1 MVTKRAFL
9 LRIAG
14 NRLVVVL
21 IAGILG
27 LVLAYNTA
35 RSAQDNQYEM
45 RALAI
50 AEATAAIPE
59 LPEMLTSG
67 DPAGRIPEI
76 AETIRKNT
84 KATYVVIA
92 NDKGIRFSH
101 PNPLMIGQ
109 RIDGQLL
116 ALQGKSY
123 TTINNGSLGRSVNG
137 KTPIYNNT
145 GKIVGLVSAGI
156 LVSQLTTEGSY
167 LLHGFLIYGLGFLF
181 AGLILS
187 EFFVRLSRNRRL
199 AEELEEVT
207 TQFQERD
214 AMLHAIREGVIT
226 LNADKK
232 ITLINDEAIRLLDLS
247 NAVIGKR
254 IADVIPE
261 GRLRALLE
269 GDIAEG
275 DDLRVLT
282 DKFSIL
288 INRRV
293 VTEKNVVLG
302 SVITLRDRTEHI
314 GLLREL
320 ESVQNFTEA
329 LRSQQHEFA
338 NRLHTING
346 LLELKK
352 YDEASE
358 FLGEIALVQT
368 SLAEDLGIKLGNSLI
383 TALLIAKV
391 AIARERGV
399 SLAVEVTAPIDNIA
413 IDQNALVTVVGN
425 LIDNAIDAAAGSPKA
440 EVTVVFSNT
449 GEGGKFIRV
458 HDSGPGLPETDP
470 SIVFEDGYSTKS
482 TRGAGHRGLGLAIVQ
497 RLVRQAAGFITAQ
510 NENGATFIVELP
522 SIPANVLRGSKQ

>member
-1 MVTKRAFL
+1 MARNRNL
-9 LRIAG
+9 LMRIAG
-14 NRLVVVL
+14 NRLIVVL
-21 IAGILG
+21 IAGVIG
-27 LVLAYNTA
+27 LTLAYNAA

-50 AEATAAIPE
+50 AKATAAIPD
-59 LPEMLTSG
+59 LPEMLTTG
-67 DPAGRIPEI
+67 DPAHRISEI

-84 KATYVVIA
+84 NASYVVIA
-92 NDKGIRFSH
+92 NDHGIRFSH
-101 PNPLMIGQ
+101 PNPAMIGQ
-109 RIDGQLL
+109 KIDGQLL

-123 TTINNGSLGRSVNG
+123 TTINEGSLGRSVNG

-156 LVSQLTTEGSY
+156 LVSQLSTEGSY

-181 AGLILS
+181 AGLVLS
-187 EFFVRLSRNRRL
+187 EFFIRLARNRRL
-199 AEELEEVT
+199 AEELEDIT

-226 LNADKK
+226 LNAEQK
-232 ITLINDEAIRLLDLS
+232 ITLVNDEAIRLLDLTT
-247 NAVIGKR
+247 NVIGKQ
-254 IADVIPE
+254 ISDVIPE

-269 GDIAEG
+269 GKIADD

-293 VTEKNVVLG
+293 VIDHGLTLG
-302 SVITLRDRTEHI
+302 SVVTLRDRTEHI

-352 YDEASE
+352 YDEASQ

-399 SLAVEVTAPIDNIA
+399 SLVVEVIAPIDDLT
-413 IDQNALVTVVGN
+413 IDQNALVTIVGN
-425 LIDNAIDAAAGSPKA
+425 LIDNAVDAAAGSPRP
-440 EVTVVFSNT
+440 EVSVIFSNT
-449 GEGGKFIRV
+449 GDGGKFIKV
-458 HDSGPGLPETDP
+458 HDSGPGLPEEDP
-470 SIVFEDGYSTKS
+470 TVVFEDGYSTKS

-497 RLVRQAAGFITAQ
+497 RLVNQASGSIIAM

-522 SIPANVLRGSKQ
+522 TVSVEVMGGRNS

>member
-1 MVTKRAFL
+1 
-9 LRIAG
+9 
-14 NRLVVVL
+14 
-21 IAGILG
+21 
-27 LVLAYNTA
+27 
-35 RSAQDNQYEM
+35 
-45 RALAI
+45 
-50 AEATAAIPE
+50 
-59 LPEMLTSG
+59 
-67 DPAGRIPEI
+67 
-76 AETIRKNT
+76 
-84 KATYVVIA
+84 
-92 NDKGIRFSH
+92 
-101 PNPLMIGQ
+101 
-109 RIDGQLL
+109 
-116 ALQGKSY
+116 
-123 TTINNGSLGRSVNG
+123 
-137 KTPIYNNT
+137 
-145 GKIVGLVSAGI
+145 
-156 LVSQLTTEGSY
+156 
-167 LLHGFLIYGLGFLF
+167 
-181 AGLILS
+181 
-187 EFFVRLSRNRRL
+187 
-199 AEELEEVT
+199 
-207 TQFQERD
+207 
-214 AMLHAIREGVIT
+214 MLHAIREGVIT

-232 ITLINDEAIRLLDLS
+232 ITLINDEAIRLLELS
-247 NAVIGKR
+247 NSVIGKR
-254 IADVIPE
+254 ISDVIPE

-269 GDIAEG
+269 GDIDED

-282 DKFSIL
+282 DTFSIL

-293 VTEKNVVLG
+293 VMEKHLVLG

-399 SLAVEVTAPIDNIA
+399 TLNIEVAAPIDNIA

-425 LIDNAIDAAAGSPKA
+425 LIDNGIDAAAGSPKA

-458 HDSGPGLPETDP
+458 HDSGPGLPESDP
-470 SIVFEDGYSTKS
+470 TIVFEDGYSTKS

-497 RLVRQAAGFITAQ
+497 RLVRQAAGSITAQ

-522 SIPANVLRGSKQ
+522 SIPANVLRGSNS